1 MRFTFMLFTLL
12 LAAALADAPPASAA
26 PATATFAEAAELETA
41 GRYDEALAAFQEVV
55 AANPSDHQ
63 ARLAIARLHM
73 RMGHPDRA
81 ESVYQ
86 GVRLEDT
93 TNLEAVLGV
102 ADARIA
108 QWRSEDALEALE
120 RAEELAPEDPRVLQ
134 ALGRTHQQAGR
145 STLAVA
151 YMQRAVSLSS
161 APAYRMSL
169 ERARA
174 THQNRLEMRSLAEE
188 FSGATPT
195 TASGDVSVNLH
206 LTDAVRLSG
215 RGQMQRKFDVDDA
228 RGGAGVEW
236 RWTPATTI
244 VAQALV
250 GPGNRVLP
258 KGDVLGGV
266 NYTTGPMSVM
276 GSVRYFK
283 FEGAQVTTLSPTL
296 TFWPTE
302 RLSFGLGYALSV
314 TDTPMVLTKSIGN
327 TAHLTGS
334 FQVFPRVWLNLG
346 YARGVEDFDDLTI
359 DRIGAFQANTGSAG
373 VRVDLPWLTSL
384 VGSYERQQRQD
395 DTTMQRISIGV
406 SQRF

>member
-1 MRFTFMLFTLL
+1 MLFTLL
-12 LAAALADAPPASAA
+12 LVAALADAPPASAA
-26 PATATFAEAAELETA
+26 PATSTFAEAAELETA
-41 GRYDEALAAFQEVV
+41 GRYDEALTAFQEVV
-55 AANPSDHQ
+55 AANPNDLQ

-73 RMGHPDRA
+73 RMNHPDRA
-81 ESVYQ
+81 EAVYQ
-86 GVRLEDT
+86 GVRLDDT

-120 RAEELAPEDPRVLQ
+120 RAEELAPDDPRVLE

-161 APAYRMSL
+161 ARAYRMSL
-169 ERARA
+169 ERARVA
-174 THQNRLEMRSLAEE
+174 HQNRLEIRSFAEE
-188 FSGATPT
+188 FSGTTPK
-195 TASGDVSVNLH
+195 SGNGDVSLH
-206 LTDAVRLSG
+206 IRLTDAVRVHG
-215 RGQMQRKFDVDDA
+215 RGQVQRKFDVDDA

-236 RWTPATTI
+236 RWTPATTF

-258 KGDVLGGV
+258 TSDVLGGV
-266 NYTTGPMSVM
+266 NYTTGPMSAM
-276 GSVRYFK
+276 GSVRFFD
-283 FEGAQVTTLSPTL
+283 FEGARVTTLSPAL

-302 RLSFGLGYALSV
+302 RLSVGMRYALSV
-314 TDTPMVLTKSIGN
+314 TDTSMLPTTSMGHSTQVN
-327 TAHLTGS
+327 GS
-334 FQVFPRVWLNLG
+334 YQVFPRVWLDLG
-346 YARGVEDFDDLTI
+346 FARGVEDFDYFSI

-384 VGSYERQQRQD
+384 VGTYERQQRND
-395 DTTMQRISIGV
+395 DTTMQRIRFGIT
-406 SQRF
+406 QRF

>member
-1 MRFTFMLFTLL
+1 MLFTLL
-12 LAAALADAPPASAA
+12 LVAALADAPSASAA
-26 PATATFAEAAELETA
+26 PATSTFAEAAELETA
-41 GRYDEALAAFQEVV
+41 GRYDEALTAFQEVV
-55 AANPSDHQ
+55 AANPNDLQ

-81 ESVYQ
+81 EPVYQ

-120 RAEELAPEDPRVLQ
+120 RAEELAPENPRVLE

-161 APAYRMSL
+161 ARPYRMSL

-174 THQNRLEMRSLAEE
+174 AHQNRLEVRSFAEE
-188 FSGATPT
+188 FSGTTPK
-195 TASGDVSVNLH
+195 SGNGDVSLH
-206 LTDAVRLSG
+206 IRLTDGVRVNG

-236 RWTPATTI
+236 RWTPATTF
-244 VAQALV
+244 VGQALV

-258 KGDVLGGV
+258 KSDVLGGV
-266 NYTTGPMSVM
+266 NYTTGPMSAM
-276 GSVRYFK
+276 GSVRLFN
-283 FEGAQVTTLSPTL
+283 FEGARVTTLSPAL

-302 RLSFGLGYALSV
+302 RLSVGMRYALSV
-314 TDTPMVLTKSIGN
+314 TTDTPMLLTTSMGHSTQVN
-327 TAHLTGS
+327 GS
-334 FQVFPRVWLNLG
+334 YQMFPRVWLDLG
-346 YARGVEDFDDLTI
+346 YARGVEDFDYFSI

-384 VGSYERQQRQD
+384 VGTYERQQRQD
-395 DTTMQRISIGV
+395 DTTMQRIRFGIT
-406 SQRF
+406 QRF